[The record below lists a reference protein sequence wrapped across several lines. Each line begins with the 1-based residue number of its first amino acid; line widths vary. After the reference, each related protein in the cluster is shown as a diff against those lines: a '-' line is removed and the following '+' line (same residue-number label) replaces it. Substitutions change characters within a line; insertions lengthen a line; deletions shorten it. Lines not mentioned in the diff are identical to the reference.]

1 MRSIAVLG
9 STGSIGRQALE
20 VIAAHGD
27 RLRACALAANSS
39 IDVVAAQA
47 NTLRPAVVSVGKR
60 EYVERLAEALDYK
73 PRIVW
78 GADGLRACAT
88 ESGADRLLA
97 ATDGMAAWR
106 AVFAAARAGIDVA
119 LSNKE
124 IIVAAGELLMA
135 DAARSGARVLPV
147 DSEHSAVFQ
156 CLQGERSDDVA
167 GIVLTASGGPFW
179 DCSFDEMRLA
189 SPAQAMRHPTWV
201 MGAKNSIDSAT
212 LMNKG
217 LEVIEASRLFGLS
230 GEKIEVVI
238 HRESIVHAFVLFR
251 DGSVKSQLASPD
263 MRVPIGFALAY
274 PQRLPS
280 GPGTEPTRRAIG
292 LGARATSLGFE
303 PVDDTRF
310 PCLRLAYD
318 ALARGGTYPAVL
330 SAANEEAGRAY
341 LAGKIQLTDIAA
353 LVAGALEAH
362 DSQIVSEEA
371 VADADRWARA
381 HAHAAILAAA
391 H

>member
-9 STGSIGRQALE
+9 STGSIGRQALD

-27 RLRACALAANSS
+27 RFRVCALAANSS
-39 IDVVAAQA
+39 VEALAVQA
-47 NTLRPAVVSVGKR
+47 NAFRPSVVSVGKR
-60 EYVERLAEALDYK
+60 EYVEPLSAALDYE

-78 GADGLRACAT
+78 GSDGLRVCAV

-106 AVFAAARAGIDVA
+106 AVFAAARAGVDVA

-124 IIVAAGELLMA
+124 IIVAAGDLLIA
-135 DAARSGARVLPV
+135 DAVSAGARILPV

-156 CLQGERSDDVA
+156 CMQGERSGDVA

-179 DCSFDEMRLA
+179 ESSFDEMRKA
-189 SPAQAMRHPTWV
+189 TPAQAMRHPTWV

-217 LEVIEASRLFGLS
+217 LEVIEASRLFGLT
-230 GEKIEVVI
+230 GKQIEVVI
-238 HRESIVHAFVLFR
+238 HRESVLHAFVLFR

-263 MRVPIGFALAY
+263 MRLPIGYALAY
-274 PQRLPS
+274 PERLPS
-280 GPGTEPTRRAIG
+280 GPGEQPTRRAIG
-292 LGARATSLGFE
+292 LGGRATALAFE
-303 PVDDTRF
+303 PVDDERF

-362 DSQIVSEEA
+362 ESRAVSEEA
-371 VADADRWARA
+371 VAEADHWARA

>member
-20 VIAAHGD
+20 VIASHGD
-27 RLRACALAANSS
+27 RFRACALAANSS
-39 IDVVAAQA
+39 IDVLASQA
-47 NTLRPAVVSVGKR
+47 NKLRPAVLSVGKR
-60 EYVERLAEALDYK
+60 EYVERLAGALDYE

-78 GADGLRACAT
+78 GADGLRACAI

-106 AVFAAARAGIDVA
+106 AVFAATRAGIDVA

-124 IIVAAGELLMA
+124 IIVAAGDLLIA
-135 DAARSGARVLPV
+135 DAARAGARVLPV

-167 GIVLTASGGPFW
+167 SVVLTASGGPFW
-179 DCSFDEMRLA
+179 DCSFDEMRHA

-230 GEKIEVVI
+230 GKQIEVVV

-280 GPGTEPTRRAIG
+280 GPGAEPTRRAIG
-292 LGARATSLGFE
+292 LGGRATTLAFE
-303 PVDDTRF
+303 PVDDARF

-362 DSQIVSEEA
+362 ESHIVSEEA